1 MVKLVIPE
9 TMAQMLTACARRR
22 APAFGAGANARR
34 PSCATVLSFAL
45 EPDATLFC
53 GNFFFDRPAVQ
64 FVHWCRWCARETA
77 ARAVHLRLSQRH
89 RRECRRDALPC
100 CA

>member
-1 MVKLVIPE
+1 MVARFISRLQHQMVRMVKLVIPE
-9 TMAQMLTACARRR
+9 TMAQTLTARAGRRE
-22 APAFGAGANARR
+22 PAFTAGANAQR

-64 FVHWCRWCARETA
+64 YVHSCR
-77 ARAVHLRLSQRH
+77 
-89 RRECRRDALPC
+89 
-100 CA
+100 